1 MNDFHILSIC
11 IQNKDVAGAMRVL
24 RDKSEFAVRK
34 ILEKLRVRVT
44 TQTGRAFWHYVQGW
58 LLTACRQG
66 NIQHESFITR
76 RSSHYPERQPAQS
89 RCTRYGQTSCT
100 SGHDYRPHQY
110 GVSVVSLAGDV
121 CAWPD
126 GLPLFTLI
134 WAMNVQRTPER
145 LQKRANRL
153 WIWAVITQPVF
164 SLAFQ
169 NQQPWWALNILFV
182 FAGVTQLL
190 ALQYRHGRKGML
202 AGYLLLAL
210 MIWPLQ
216 PASYGLAGITL
227 AISMATVSGRDTPG
241 VQRLA
246 AITAVLSLICLN
258 GLSHLLDMPAE
269 TLLLATL
276 PTLAFPLA
284 VVSFCRQICPEGRRR
299 FMPRNFFYYA
309 YAGHLG
315 IIGLVQTTFG

>member
-1 MNDFHILSIC
+1 
-11 IQNKDVAGAMRVL
+11 
-24 RDKSEFAVRK
+24 
-34 ILEKLRVRVT
+34 
-44 TQTGRAFWHYVQGW
+44 
-58 LLTACRQG
+58 
-66 NIQHESFITR
+66 
-76 RSSHYPERQPAQS
+76 
-89 RCTRYGQTSCT
+89 
-100 SGHDYRPHQY
+100 
-110 GVSVVSLAGDV
+110 
-121 CAWPD
+121 
-126 GLPLFTLI
+126 
-134 WAMNVQRTPER
+134 MNVQRTPER

-276 PTLAFPLA
+276 PTLAFPRQWFHSAGKSVRRAVGVSCRVISFIMLTPATWGSLVWYRLLLA
-284 VVSFCRQICPEGRRR
+284 D
-299 FMPRNFFYYA
+299 
-309 YAGHLG
+309 
-315 IIGLVQTTFG
+315 LV

>member
-1 MNDFHILSIC
+1 MNHSLPDVLPTIRNASQLSPAALDMV
-11 IQNKDVAGAMRVL
+11 KLLALLAMIIDHTNTVFL
-24 RDKSEFAVRK
+24 SSALPVMYA
-34 ILEKLRVRVT
+34 L
-44 TQTGRAFWHYVQGW
+44 GRMAF
-58 LLTACRQG
+58 
-66 NIQHESFITR
+66 
-76 RSSHYPERQPAQS
+76 
-89 RCTRYGQTSCT
+89 
-100 SGHDYRPHQY
+100 
-110 GVSVVSLAGDV
+110 
-121 CAWPD
+121 
-126 GLPLFTLI
+126 PLFTLI
-134 WAMNVQRTPER
+134 WAMNVQRTPATAEESQSSVD
-145 LQKRANRL
+145 LGSHNA
-153 WIWAVITQPVF
+153 AGVQP
-164 SLAFQ
+164 AFQ

-227 AISMATVSGRDTPG
+227 AISMATVSGSDTPG

>member
-1 MNDFHILSIC
+1 MNRSVPDVLPTIRNASQLSPAALDMV
-11 IQNKDVAGAMRVL
+11 KLLALLAMIIDHTNTVFL
-24 RDKSEFAVRK
+24 S
-34 ILEKLRVRVT
+34 
-44 TQTGRAFWHYVQGW
+44 
-58 LLTACRQG
+58 
-66 NIQHESFITR
+66 
-76 RSSHYPERQPAQS
+76 P
-89 RCTRYGQTSCT
+89 
-100 SGHDYRPHQY
+100 
-110 GVSVVSLAGDV
+110 
-121 CAWPD
+121 AWPVMYAL
-126 GLPLFTLI
+126 GRMAFPLFTLI

-145 LQKRANRL
+145 LQKRASRL
-153 WIWAVITQPVF
+153 WIWAVITQPMF
-164 SLAFQ
+164 SLAFCHH
-169 NQQPWWALNILFV
+169 QPWWALNILFV

-227 AISMATVSGRDTPG
+227 AISMATVSGSDTPG

-246 AITAVLSLICLN
+246 AITAVLSQICLN

-276 PTLAFPLA
+276 PTLVFPLV
-284 VVSFCRQICPEGRRR
+284 VVSFCREICPEGRQR

-315 IIGLVQTTFG
+315 IIGLIQYTFA